1 LTAVERS
8 FPETGPVL
16 RPIDLA
22 VASGELVALLGPSGC
37 GKSTLLRLL
46 AGLDA
51 PDGGSIAI
59 QEHGQRFYRSFVF
72 QDATLIPWRSVL
84 SNVALPLELTGR
96 PVAEARERALAA
108 LRRVGLAD
116 AAARRP
122 GQLSGGM
129 RMRVSVARALVTEP
143 TLLLLDEPF
152 AALDEQA
159 RHGLQDE
166 LHRLWRALGMTIV
179 FVTHSVAEAAYLATR
194 TIVLSPRPA
203 RVLLDRRSELGEE
216 RGLAVRTDAR
226 YMREMQAIYAAL
238 EGAHA

>member
-16 RPIDLA
+16 RPIDLV

-51 PDGGSIAI
+51 PDGGSIATE
-59 QEHGQRFYRSFVF
+59 EHGRRFYRSFVF

-84 SNVALPLELTGR
+84 SNVALPLELIGR
-96 PVAEARERALAA
+96 PVAEARERALMA
-108 LRRVGLAD
+108 LSRVGLAD

-216 RGLAVRTDAR
+216 RGLAVRTDAC
-226 YMREMQAIYAAL
+226 YMREMQAIYVAFQ
-238 EGAHA
+238 GAHA